1 MPLVGHAARRAAGG
15 TPGHAPA
22 VDSGLPH
29 AARGGV
35 GTERATVT
43 LPVVRQA
50 EEPERRAMSRVRRKL
65 VRSPLALAGALVLA
79 VVIGAAVAAPYV
91 APHDPAKQ
99 SLLRRFTPP
108 VWAAD
113 GNAAYPLGTD
123 QVGRDI
129 LSRIIHGA
137 RVSLLVGVSAVAV
150 SLVVGVMLGLVSG
163 FVGGRTDTV
172 IMTVVDITLSFPQLL
187 LALAFVAAL
196 GPSLVTIIVVLGLTG
211 WERYARVVRAEVLA
225 VREKDFIEAARAIGV
240 PGSRILFRHVLPST
254 FSSIIVM
261 STLQVAQAILQE
273 AALSFLGVGTGN
285 AYPTWG
291 QMIALGR
298 DFVSVA
304 WWLPTF
310 PGLAIL
316 VTVLAINLV
325 GDRLRDAL
333 DPRVG

>member
-1 MPLVGHAARRAAGG
+1 MSIG
-15 TPGHAPA
+15 TLAP
-22 VDSGLPH
+22 P
-29 AARGGV
+29 
-35 GTERATVT
+35 TVT
-43 LPVVRQA
+43 LHEGAAHGA
-50 EEPERRAMSRVRRKL
+50 EGSRTWRKL
-65 VRSPLALAGALVLA
+65 ARNPAAIAGAFILL
-79 VVIGAAVAAPYV
+79 VVIGAAIFAPYV
-91 APHDPAKQ
+91 APHDAARQ
-99 SLLRRFTPP
+99 SLIRRFMPP
-108 VWAAD
+108 VWAHG
-113 GNAAYPLGTD
+113 GNSAYLLGTD

-137 RVSLLVGVSAVAV
+137 RISLIVGIAAVLVSLTVGVT
-150 SLVVGVMLGLVSG
+150 LGLLSG
-163 FVGGRTDTV
+163 FLEGRVDTV
-172 IMTVVDITLSFPQLL
+172 IMTVVDVTLSFPQLL

-211 WERYARVVRAEVLA
+211 WERYTRVVRAEVLA
-225 VREKDFIEAARAIGV
+225 LREKDFVEAARAMGAS
-240 PGSRILFRHVLPST
+240 PTRLLLGHLLPNT

-273 AALSFLGVGTGN
+273 AALSFLGVGTGS

-310 PGLAIL
+310 PGFAIL
-316 VTVLAINLV
+316 LTVLAINLV

>member
-1 MPLVGHAARRAAGG
+1 MAVGTLAPPLDVAAGLAHAADRSRIWRKFVRNPAAI
-15 TPGHAPA
+15 
-22 VDSGLPH
+22 
-29 AARGGV
+29 
-35 GTERATVT
+35 
-43 LPVVRQA
+43 
-50 EEPERRAMSRVRRKL
+50 
-65 VRSPLALAGALVLA
+65 AGALILL
-79 VVIGAAVAAPYV
+79 VVIGAAIFAPYV
-91 APHDPAKQ
+91 APHEPTRQ
-99 SLLRRFTPP
+99 SLIRRFTPP
-108 VWAAD
+108 VWAEGGKAS
-113 GNAAYPLGTD
+113 YLLGTD

-129 LSRIIHGA
+129 LSRMIHGA
-137 RVSLLVGVSAVAV
+137 RVSLIVGISAVLVSLIVGVT
-150 SLVVGVMLGLVSG
+150 LGLLSG
-163 FVGGRTDTV
+163 FLQGRVDTV
-172 IMTVVDITLSFPQLL
+172 IMTVVDVTLSFPQLL

-211 WERYARVVRAEVLA
+211 WERYTRVVRAEVLA
-225 VREKDFIEAARAIGV
+225 LREKDFVEAARAIGAS
-240 PGSRILFRHVLPST
+240 PARTLLRHLLPNT

-273 AALSFLGVGTGN
+273 AALSFLGVGTGS

-316 VTVLAINLV
+316 LTVLAINLV

-333 DPRVG
+333 DPRVV

>member
-1 MPLVGHAARRAAGG
+1 MAVDTLAPPVAATRVPEPVAERSRVWRKFVRNPAAMAGGLALVG
-15 TPGHAPA
+15 
-22 VDSGLPH
+22 
-29 AARGGV
+29 
-35 GTERATVT
+35 
-43 LPVVRQA
+43 VV
-50 EEPERRAMSRVRRKL
+50 
-65 VRSPLALAGALVLA
+65 
-79 VVIGAAVAAPYV
+79 GAAVAAPWV
-91 APHDPAKQ
+91 APHDPARQ
-99 SLLRRFTPP
+99 SLIQRFTPP
-108 VWAAD
+108 VWAESGHPAHL
-113 GNAAYPLGTD
+113 LGTD

-129 LSRIIHGA
+129 LSRMIHGA
-137 RVSLLVGVSAVAV
+137 RISLVVGSAAVVV
-150 SLVVGVMLGLVSG
+150 SLVVGVTLGLLSG
-163 FVGGRTDTV
+163 FIGGRLDV
-172 IMTVVDITLSFPQLL
+172 AVMTVVDITLSFPQLL

-196 GPSLVTIIVVLGLTG
+196 GPSLVTITVVLGLTG

-225 VREKDFIEAARAIGV
+225 LREKDFVEAARAMGV
-240 PGSRILFRHVLPST
+240 SSSRIVLRHVLPNT

-273 AALSFLGVGTGN
+273 AALSFLGVGSGS

-316 VTVLAINLV
+316 TTVLAINLV

-333 DPRVG
+333 DPRI

>member
-1 MPLVGHAARRAAGG
+1 MAVGTLGRPDVAYAAE
-15 TPGHAPA
+15 
-22 VDSGLPH
+22 
-29 AARGGV
+29 ARGG
-35 GTERATVT
+35 ER
-43 LPVVRQA
+43 
-50 EEPERRAMSRVRRKL
+50 SRVWGRLARNPMML
-65 VRSPLALAGALVLA
+65 VGGIILL
-79 VVIGAAVAAPYV
+79 VVIGAALAAPWV

-99 SLLRRFTPP
+99 SLIRRFAPP
-108 VWAAD
+108 VWAPGGHPAHL
-113 GNAAYPLGTD
+113 LGTD

-137 RVSLLVGVSAVAV
+137 RLSLLVGVSAVAV
-150 SLVVGVMLGLVSG
+150 SLFFGVALGLLSG
-163 FVGGRTDTV
+163 YIGGRLDTV
-172 IMTVVDITLSFPQLL
+172 IMTVVDVTLSFPQLL

-225 VREKDFIEAARAIGV
+225 LREKDFIEAARAMGL
-240 PGSRILFRHVLPST
+240 GSTRTLVRHVLPNT
-254 FSSIIVM
+254 FSSIIVL

-273 AALSFLGVGTGN
+273 AALSFLGVGSGR

-298 DFVSVA
+298 DFVTVA

-316 VTVLAINLV
+316 LTVLAINLV

-333 DPRVG
+333 DPRTT

>member
-1 MPLVGHAARRAAGG
+1 VSIGTLAPPSVTIPDSTLGG
-15 TPGHAPA
+15 
-22 VDSGLPH
+22 
-29 AARGGV
+29 
-35 GTERATVT
+35 
-43 LPVVRQA
+43 A
-50 EEPERRAMSRVRRKL
+50 EQSRIWRKL
-65 VRSPLALAGALVLA
+65 ARNPAAMAGAFILLM
-79 VVIGAAVAAPYV
+79 VIGAAIFAPYV
-91 APHDPAKQ
+91 APHDPARQ
-99 SLLRRFTPP
+99 SLIRRFTPP
-108 VWAAD
+108 VWAQG

-129 LSRIIHGA
+129 LSRIVYGA
-137 RVSLLVGVSAVAV
+137 RISLVVGIAAVVVSLLVGVT
-150 SLVVGVMLGLVSG
+150 LGLLSG
-163 FVGGRTDTV
+163 FLRGRVDAV
-172 IMTVVDITLSFPQLL
+172 IMTVVDVTLSFPQLL

-196 GPSLVTIIVVLGLTG
+196 GPSLLTIIVVLGLTG
-211 WERYARVVRAEVLA
+211 WERYTRVVRAEVLTL
-225 VREKDFIEAARAIGV
+225 REKDFVEAARAMGASPMRMV
-240 PGSRILFRHVLPST
+240 LRHLLPNT

-298 DFVSVA
+298 DFVTVA

-316 VTVLAINLV
+316 LTVLAINLV

>member
-1 MPLVGHAARRAAGG
+1 VA
-15 TPGHAPA
+15 
-22 VDSGLPH
+22 
-29 AARGGV
+29 V
-35 GTERATVT
+35 GTLPTRGVEYTAEALRPSERSR
-43 LPVVRQA
+43 LWRK
-50 EEPERRAMSRVRRKL
+50 MSRN
-65 VRSPLALAGALVLA
+65 PLALLGGVILLV
-79 VVIGAAVAAPYV
+79 VVGSAIGAPWI
-91 APHDPAKQ
+91 APHDPATQ
-99 SLLRRFTPP
+99 SLIRRFTPP
-108 VWAAD
+108 VWAPG
-113 GNAAYPLGTD
+113 GNASYLLGTD

-137 RVSLLVGVSAVAV
+137 RISLLVGMAAVVVSVF
-150 SLVVGVMLGLVSG
+150 VGVALGLLSG
-163 FVGGRTDTV
+163 YRGGRVDTV
-172 IMTVVDITLSFPQLL
+172 IMTVVDVTLSFPQLL

-225 VREKDFIEAARAIGV
+225 LREKDFIEAARAMGV
-240 PGSRILFRHVLPST
+240 GATRTLVRHLLPNT
-254 FSSIIVM
+254 FSSIIVL

-273 AALSFLGVGTGN
+273 AALSFLGVGSGRT
-285 AYPTWG
+285 YPTWG

-316 VTVLAINLV
+316 LTVIAINLV

-333 DPRVG
+333 DPRAT